1 MILINKNSVNTC
13 ILTLS
18 ERTTLTNAKYL
29 FEFINDSTKQTKT
42 FLCADISTNKERC
55 NEFVITENATENLL
69 TGTVSLTIG
78 DWKYNIYQQTSSTN
92 LIVANSGALVE
103 NGKVE
108 VKGTTTNLS
117 EFTGEQ
123 TTYKEF
129 NG

>member
-1 MILINKNSVNTC
+1 MILINKNSANTC

-29 FEFINDSTKQTKT
+29 FEFINDSTKETKT
-42 FLCADISTNKERC
+42 FLCADISNNKERC

-78 DWKYNIYQQTSSTN
+78 DWKYNIYEQTSTTN
-92 LIVANSGALVE
+92 LVVANSGAKVE

-108 VKGTTTNLS
+108 VKGTSTNLA
-117 EFTGEQ
+117 EFTNTQ
-123 TTYKEF
+123 ATYKEF
-129 NG
+129 N

>member
-1 MILINKNSVNTC
+1 M
-13 ILTLS
+13 
-18 ERTTLTNAKYL
+18 

-42 FLCADISTNKERC
+42 FLCADISTNKERF
-55 NEFVITENATENLL
+55 NEFVITENTTENLL

-78 DWKYNIYQQTSSTN
+78 DWKYNIYQQTSTTN

-108 VKGTTTNLS
+108 VKGTSTDLA
-117 EFTGEQ
+117 EFTSEQ

>member
-1 MILINKNSVNTC
+1 
-13 ILTLS
+13 
-18 ERTTLTNAKYL
+18 L

-55 NEFVITENATENLL
+55 NEFVITENTTENLL

-78 DWKYNIYQQTSSTN
+78 DWKYNIYEQTSTTN
-92 LIVANSGALVE
+92 LIVANSGSLVE

-108 VKGTTTNLS
+108 VKGTLTNLS
-117 EFTGEQ
+117 EFTSEQ
-123 TTYKEF
+123 ITYKEF

>member
-78 DWKYNIYQQTSSTN
+78 DWKYNIYQQTSTTN

-108 VKGTTTNLS
+108 VKGTSTNLS
-117 EFTGEQ
+117 EFTSEQ

>member
-1 MILINKNSVNTC
+1 MILINKNSANTC

-29 FEFINDSTKQTKT
+29 FEFINDSTKETKT

-55 NEFVITENATENLL
+55 NEFVITENTTENLL

-78 DWKYNIYQQTSSTN
+78 DWKYNIYEQTSTTN
-92 LIVANSGALVE
+92 LVVANSGAKVE

-108 VKGTTTNLS
+108 VKGTSTNLA
-117 EFTGEQ
+117 EFTNAQ
-123 TTYKEF
+123 ATYKEF
-129 NG
+129 N

>member
-1 MILINKNSVNTC
+1 MILINKNSSNTC

-18 ERTTLTNAKYL
+18 ERTTLSNAKYL

-108 VKGTTTNLS
+108 VKGTSTNLS

>member
-1 MILINKNSVNTC
+1 MILINKNSANTC

-18 ERTTLTNAKYL
+18 EHTTLTNAKYL

-78 DWKYNIYQQTSSTN
+78 DWKYNIYEQTSTTN

>member
-1 MILINKNSVNTC
+1 MILINKNSSNNC

-18 ERTTLTNAKYL
+18 ERTTLTNVKYL
-29 FEFINDSTKQTKT
+29 FEFTNDSTKEVKT
-42 FLCADISTNKERC
+42 FISADISLNKLRY
-55 NEFVITENATENLL
+55 NEFVIIENATENLL
-69 TGTVSLTIG
+69 NGTVSLTVG
-78 DWKYNIYQQTSSTN
+78 DWKYNIYEQTSSTN

-108 VKGTTTNLS
+108 VKGTVTNLA

-123 TTYKEF
+123 ITYKEF

>member
-1 MILINKNSVNTC
+1 MILINKNSANTC

-29 FEFINDSTKQTKT
+29 FEFINDSTKENKT

-55 NEFVITENATENLL
+55 NEFIITENATENLL

-78 DWKYNIYQQTSSTN
+78 DWKYNIYEQTSTTN
-92 LIVANSGALVE
+92 LVVANSGAKVE

-108 VKGTTTNLS
+108 VKGTSTNLA
-117 EFTGEQ
+117 EFTNTQ
-123 TTYKEF
+123 STYKEF
-129 NG
+129 N

>member
-1 MILINKNSVNTC
+1 MILINKNSANTC

-29 FEFINDSTKQTKT
+29 FEFINDSTKETKT

-69 TGTVSLTIG
+69 TGTVSLTVG
-78 DWKYNIYQQTSSTN
+78 DWKYNIYEQTSTTN
-92 LIVANSGALVE
+92 LVVANSGAKVE

-108 VKGTTTNLS
+108 VKGTSTNLA
-117 EFTGEQ
+117 EFTSVQ
-123 TTYKEF
+123 ATYKEF
-129 NG
+129 N

>member
-1 MILINKNSVNTC
+1 MILINKNSANTC

-18 ERTTLTNAKYL
+18 ERTTLSNVKYL

-42 FLCADISTNKERC
+42 FLCTDISTNKERF
-55 NEFVITENATENLL
+55 NEFVITENTTENLL

-78 DWKYNIYQQTSSTN
+78 DWKYNIYQQTSTTN

-108 VKGTTTNLS
+108 VKGTSTDLA
-117 EFTGEQ
+117 EFTSEQ

>member
-29 FEFINDSTKQTKT
+29 FEFTNDSTKQVKT
-42 FLCADISTNKERC
+42 FICADVSTNKLRY
-55 NEFVITENATENLL
+55 NEFLIEENATENLL
-69 TGTVSLTIG
+69 IGKVSLTIG
-78 DWKYNIYQQTSSTN
+78 DWKYNIYEQTSSTN
-92 LIVANSGALVE
+92 LVVANSGALVE

-108 VKGTTTNLS
+108 VKGTSTNLA
-117 EFTGEQ
+117 EFTSEQ
-123 TTYKEF
+123 TIYTEF

>member
-1 MILINKNSVNTC
+1 MILINKNSTNTC